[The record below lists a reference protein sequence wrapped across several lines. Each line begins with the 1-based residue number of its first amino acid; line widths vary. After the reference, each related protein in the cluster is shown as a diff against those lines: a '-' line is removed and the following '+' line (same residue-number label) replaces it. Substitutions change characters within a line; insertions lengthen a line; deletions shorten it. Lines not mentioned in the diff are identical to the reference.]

1 MRFVVVTLTFF
12 FLLCCILLPFWLY
25 MSVDLLTVI
34 YPIVTECVWLSLICL
49 FSFHITL
56 FSFVAS
62 LFLFPSLALWPKK
75 IHTLLHGFKWNRL
88 YRLLR
93 RKKKY
98 RIKRCYHTTNFGSLN
113 IKWNLSKVFIYYF
126 GDVVVVVKLI
136 YINKFSEHPF
146 NLLAFLF
153 AVLIFAKVKINGRN
167 PEKGREWT
175 TA

>member
-12 FLLCCILLPFWLY
+12 FLLCCILLPFWLLY
-25 MSVDLLTVI
+25 VGWFAYCYLSYSYRVCMIELNLPVFFSHHTVFI
-34 YPIVTECVWLSLICL
+34 RCFSLSLSI
-49 FSFHITL
+49 SR
-56 FSFVAS
+56 SMA
-62 LFLFPSLALWPKK
+62 KK
-75 IHTLLHGFKWNRL
+75 IHTLLHRFKWNRL